1 MEPQQVHVWQAG
13 RECRGGGGREGE
25 ATTDIRALKPSAPP
39 ERVARAAGTPGAGRG
54 ADSSGGGGAPGGRGP
69 GAGREEPRGSRSVP
83 HPPAQPRLETLTAA
97 GPRCSPAHRDGPAAA
112 AAAEEDA
119 RTAARRQVREAR
131 GGSGGA
137 QR

>member
-1 MEPQQVHVWQAG
+1 MEPRQVHVWRARRERRG
-13 RECRGGGGREGE
+13 RGGREGE

-54 ADSSGGGGAPGGRGP
+54 ADSSGGGGAPGGRGL
-69 GAGREEPRGSRSVP
+69 GAGREELPGSRSVP
-83 HPPAQPRLETLTAA
+83 HPPAQPRHETLTAA

-112 AAAEEDA
+112 AAAKEDA
-119 RTAARRQVREAR
+119 RTAAQRQVREAR